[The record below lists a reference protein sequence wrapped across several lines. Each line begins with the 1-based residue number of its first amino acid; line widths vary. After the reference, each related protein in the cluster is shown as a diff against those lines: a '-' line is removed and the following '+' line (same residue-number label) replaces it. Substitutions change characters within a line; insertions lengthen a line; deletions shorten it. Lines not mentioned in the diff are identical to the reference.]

1 MIRRPPRS
9 TRTDTLF
16 PYTTLF
22 RSLAHQGDDL
32 LLALVQLAARR
43 RRSGGIRGF
52 RGRGHR
58 GLALPEDDGIIIR
71 LGDCFRN
78 RKLRTFTVAVLSAG
92 AAAMPDG
99 RFSAAPGILYTMV
112 FPATWGGDRW
122 HLHRTTCPRTTR
134 RIRPWQS

>member
-78 RKLRTFTVAVLSAG
+78 RKLRTFTVAVLSARSEEHTSELQSL
-92 AAAMPDG
+92 MRISYD
-99 RFSAAPGILYTMV
+99 V
-112 FPATWGGDRW
+112 FCLQKKTSKPSQLEAESPT
-122 HLHRTTCPRTTR
+122 HIYIST
-134 RIRPWQS
+134 I